1 VPELP
6 DELPLEPAPKAPPP
20 DGPVVSG
27 FRLAAAYRGNTY
39 ASKVAWLHGASLSAQ
54 WTTVAGP
61 LASLGVAV
69 FPDIEVR
76 DVATTFHVGRFPLA
90 LHAGWRLRSG
100 RLSVDL
106 AAAYTLEIVRRRA
119 FATATDATSPEDET
133 RVASLVGARL
143 GLELTLTP
151 VMGLYVQPG
160 MDLVTNN
167 FAFVAQRGDERRTL
181 LEPSHLR
188 ALVDVGVTVWP

>member
-1 VPELP
+1 MLVKSDINHTNQTPARVPV
-6 DELPLEPAPKAPPP
+6 EPVA
-20 DGPVVSG
+20 G

-39 ASKVAWLHGASLSAQ
+39 ASKIAWLHGASLSAQ
-54 WTTVAGP
+54 WTAVNGP
-61 LASLGVAV
+61 LAAVGVSV

-90 LHAGWRLRSG
+90 LQAGWRLRSG

-119 FATATDATSPEDET
+119 FATASGASSPEDTT
-133 RVASLVGARL
+133 RVASLVGARV

-160 MDLVTNN
+160 MDVVANN

-181 LEPSHLR
+181 LEPSRLR